1 MNGFNFKLQK
11 VLDLRERKE
20 QETARDLI
28 EARRRVDDA
37 ERARQTLESV
47 REQRREELA
56 QAHGCGRPVG
66 QLWTATLLMERL
78 QNAIEAADANVV
90 RAHRDML
97 ECETAFTSAVMERRV
112 LSELRRRQMD
122 AWKNECSAADRREMD
137 DIAITRFNGSAPMAS
152 RESV

>member
-20 QETARDLI
+20 QESARDLI

-37 ERARQTLESV
+37 ERARQTLELV
-47 REQRREELA
+47 REQRREEFA
-56 QAHGCGRPVG
+56 QAHGSGRPVG

-78 QNAIEAADANVV
+78 QHAIEAADANVV

-112 LSELRRRQMD
+112 LSELRRRQLD
-122 AWKNECSAADRREMD
+122 TWKTERSAADRKEMD
-137 DIAITRFNGSAPMAS
+137 DIAITRFNGSAPVPS
-152 RESV
+152 RESA